1 MPPTL
6 VIVFAI
12 VALEFSLSFW
22 LASYLNDEIGL
33 DRGTAV
39 ALVSALYAAN
49 LVGRL
54 LASRLARRSSP
65 ERILALALMVALVG
79 VATLLAAQS
88 AAPAM
93 VGVAVAGMG
102 IAATFP
108 MASAL
113 HVQASGRTAN
123 SALGQT
129 LTIASIGQIIGPFA
143 AGAIAQASDLRV
155 GLLVLPAL
163 IVMAGIG
170 LSRHRVLTQTR
181 RPAQAVAR
189 PSS

>member
-1 MPPTL
+1 
-6 VIVFAI
+6 VFAI
-12 VALEFSLSFW
+12 VGLEFSLSFW

-33 DRGTAV
+33 ARGTAV

-54 LASRLARRSSP
+54 LTSRLSRRADP
-65 ERILALALMVALVG
+65 ELILAVALLTALLG
-79 VATLLAAQS
+79 VAVLLAAQS

-93 VGVAVAGMG
+93 VGVAIAGMG

-108 MASAL
+108 MASSL

-143 AGAIAQASDLRV
+143 AGVIAQATDLRV
-155 GLLVLPAL
+155 GLLVLPVL
-163 IVMAGIG
+163 VVIAGIG
-170 LSRHRVLTQTR
+170 LSRHRVLTRTR
-181 RPAQAVAR
+181 RPAPAAVR
-189 PSS
+189 RSS